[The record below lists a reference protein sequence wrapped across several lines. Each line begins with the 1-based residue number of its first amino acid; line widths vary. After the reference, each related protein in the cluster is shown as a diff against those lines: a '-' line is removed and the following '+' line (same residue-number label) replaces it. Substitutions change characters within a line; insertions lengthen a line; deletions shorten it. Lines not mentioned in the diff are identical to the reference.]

1 MLIVL
6 DFPMACRISSFGEIA
21 LAMSKADIER
31 PAEFCG
37 TACSTVPSRFF
48 DDLNLLIQKL
58 FLGLLGDSALLGAAD
73 MFVMASYIED
83 VFDLGVIVPRREN
96 MDTLL
101 LAVHCSS
108 A

>member
-1 MLIVL
+1 
-6 DFPMACRISSFGEIA
+6 
-21 LAMSKADIER
+21 
-31 PAEFCG
+31 
-37 TACSTVPSRFF
+37 
-48 DDLNLLIQKL
+48 
-58 FLGLLGDSALLGAAD
+58 LLGAAD